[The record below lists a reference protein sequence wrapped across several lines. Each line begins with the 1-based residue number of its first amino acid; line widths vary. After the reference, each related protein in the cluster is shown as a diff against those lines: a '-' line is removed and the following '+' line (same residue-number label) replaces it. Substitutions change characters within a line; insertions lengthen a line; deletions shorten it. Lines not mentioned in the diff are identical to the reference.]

1 MGIIL
6 ASASPRRKEI
16 LQKVNINFEII
27 VSDADENLNEQ
38 NPEKFVVEIAK
49 RKAMAIDKKDKIIVA
64 ADTAVAID
72 NKILGKPK
80 DEKDAFEMLSLLQ
93 GKKHSVYTGVCV
105 RKNEEIITFC
115 EKSDVFF
122 KKLEDIEISNY
133 IATKEPFGKAGA
145 YAIQGFGAL
154 LIEKIEGDYE
164 NIVGLPVSRLYDVL
178 KKDFKFEGM
187 I

>member
-16 LQKVNINFEII
+16 LEKVKIDFEII
-27 VSDADENLNEQ
+27 VSDADENLNEK
-38 NPEKFVVEIAK
+38 NPEKFAVEIAR

-72 NKILGKPK
+72 DKILGKPK
-80 DEKDAFEMLSLLQ
+80 DEKDAFYMLSLLN

-105 RKNEEIITFC
+105 KKNEEIVTFC
-115 EKSDVFF
+115 EKSDVYF
-122 KKLEDIEISNY
+122 KNLKENEIYNY
-133 IATKEPFGKAGA
+133 IASGEPFGKAGA

-178 KKDFKFEGM
+178 KKDFEFEGM